1 MDIVLANRPDS
12 LRIFGRPVLIIL
24 AALFVVTGAFGQ
36 SFQVQTVA
44 SGKSLDDVQ
53 MLSATTGYAGGVD
66 GVYKTVNGGTT
77 WTLLPAFTGP
87 GTLEDIYFNTFNV
100 VHLAFS
106 TELKGIAYGWN
117 ALGNFEMIIRTA
129 DGGATW
135 AIEWL
140 NIPVVD
146 DPVPFNYLN
155 AHHAWDGLNVIIA
168 GANGRLIQ
176 TNDGGVNWTDKRIGG
191 QNPDLTTI
199 QFTSATRGYASGEGY
214 FFTTTDGGNTWALN
228 NNVGFGVIDF
238 HYFSDNQGIAI
249 SDGNF
254 YRTTDGGFTWTKNLV
269 GVDGSLTKIHFAN
282 NTTGYATTNTGKIF
296 KSTDG
301 GVTWLRIYSNPQA
314 FSSLFTLTP
323 DLLWFST
330 DQGYL
335 LHSSNGGSA
344 TFNAPVFTTV
354 FPASGEIGNGV
365 TIMATNPESVTRILF
380 NGTPAPFKLSG
391 TSLDT
396 RVPGGASTGKITL
409 IWPGGSVE
417 SASDFVIS
425 RAPQL
430 DWPAGPAFAGTV
442 KVLKGQNLQ
451 YVTSLTFD
459 GIAYPFNILSSQEIS
474 FSIPENFP
482 LQASK
487 QVKVVSPHGSAT
499 VTLTLTGMPSV
510 NTSTERMGSSGQI
523 ISIWGTEFESATAVF
538 FGEVQSPSFTIVD
551 NTTIRAVVPEVPEEY
566 ICMIRVVTPVGRA
579 SAILDFTA
587 YPRPEVTGASPL
599 TIRSGELLTITGNNL
614 PSNNRVYVG
623 GIEVYDVNR
632 INSHTLT
639 VLMPPLMSGDHAV
652 KVVAPINSSGSKT
665 FSFNVTGTS
674 PYRIETVMPER
685 TSPGTSVAIKGHF
698 NFIDSVTVNGISQDI
713 SFQLYNSIYIFP
725 TAKTTSGPLVL
736 WRSGQAITWDR
747 DLEITENPAPRFS
760 FSPAVAAP
768 GMQVN
773 LELRS
778 TRYILSVEVNGKTV
792 PFTPEFAID
801 NISSASFTV
810 TDEITTGRI
819 RVTTIDGF
827 TESSTD
833 LVIKPK
839 EEVRPAIYSWQYLD
853 EREGYLFRLIGRN
866 FNNVTAA
873 RLDNYP
879 TGFTRV
885 SDDTLYIEIPPNADT
900 RYLNTLYVVLES
912 PMGDAYVWL
921 NTTSYPT
928 QTILSAS
935 PLEAKRG
942 SVVTVNLSTKKKPYV
957 SYPDYYN
964 FFFNDVMVDDHVQLN
979 DTTWQLTV
987 PMEGNVEGKIGITRG
1002 GIIYYTDYKFKIAQT
1017 GYCSATGFANPRLFP
1032 LDKLMIQGK
1041 TQAITAEPY
1050 LDYSSTPIKV
1060 IPGQALRIG
1069 VTPSQQGV
1077 MSKIFIDWNANREFD
1092 EPGIQMV
1099 DGSQLPPEDSMIYV
1113 MIPVPPTAVAGTSLK
1128 MRIVTTLYSTDD
1140 LLPCGLR
1147 VLGQVIDHQI
1157 NVVIPSGTLEVF
1169 DFFPQRGNVNTLVTI
1184 YGDNLDAAQM
1194 VSVNGFPIAILSQNE
1209 HTLTFTIPDDVT
1221 GSGPLI
1227 VTGPSGNVV
1236 AQQQF
1241 VIDESI
1247 TPLNEE
1253 LNNAFYTYR
1262 VTVGGRDVPFYLS
1275 KYEEFGEQY
1284 GFATAILVND
1294 MENGIKCIYT
1304 PGGSHCDEEPIRFES
1319 QVNFPEPFIV
1329 REFEPF
1335 ILTGRNM
1342 NEVNGMTLDDG
1353 TPVPFTI
1360 INKDSLAFT
1369 PPAINQY
1376 FMRTLRVSDSWKT
1389 VSRDMTYTDDTPCNP
1404 TVCCTN
1410 QGTEIISV
1418 TFNEISNTSGK
1429 NITGGISDYSSQ
1441 VGIVDRYHNYYAAVR
1456 VKNFGSTLSG
1466 VTVDA
1471 VITGDHTLELPE
1483 SRNRM
1488 AGQSKGELFEPGEE
1502 KTLYVYIHIW
1512 DDLPLGESMGIW
1524 FSAMHYMAIGN
1535 FCNPNIGEIEKYS
1548 LFIRDP
1554 EATSSLAITSMSQ
1567 QVAPISATVT
1577 LTGIGF
1583 TDVKSVQV
1591 GDIYASFT
1599 IISPT
1604 QIQLTVPPGARTNYV
1619 TVNSYAATA
1628 QSPERLKII
1637 PLHTVTS
1644 VNPPYGRVG
1653 NVITVKGTGFT
1664 NVTSAWMDDVQVGF
1678 ASPDGNTIR
1687 FTIPA
1692 TGKTGPIRLRNNYT
1706 QEASSTTFYVC
1717 DDITP
1722 NPYCKLPQQITFT
1735 PVNDIS
1741 MSQLPLT
1748 LQATAT
1754 SGLGVSFTSAD
1765 DVTINN
1771 NILNTVTP
1779 GRVTVRAL
1787 QNGNANYETAAFVE
1801 RNFCI
1806 SPNKPFITQSEP
1818 TSGNIILTSS
1828 SNTANHWF
1836 RNGEPLI
1843 ESGQSISADPQG
1855 GVYTLKVSADD
1866 CFSELSDTVVLVITG
1881 TEKDAGRFSFHPNPV
1896 REHLRIQSSTGFSR
1910 IRVVGVS
1917 GGIINTTELS
1927 NIVTQ
1932 YDLDLRGVSGG
1943 IYIVELYDGI
1953 RMLHRQKVVKQ

>member
-1 MDIVLANRPDS
+1 MWSFLILLLATS
-12 LRIFGRPVLIIL
+12 F
-24 AALFVVTGAFGQ
+24 AATDAFAQ
-36 SFQVQTVA
+36 SFQQQVVA

-53 MLSATTGYAGGVD
+53 MLSTSVGYAGGVD
-66 GVYKTVNGGTT
+66 GVYKTVNGGAT
-77 WTLLPAFTGP
+77 WTVLPAFTG
-87 GTLEDIYFNTFNV
+87 TVTIEDIYLQSFNV

-117 ALGNFEMIIRTA
+117 AFSNFEMIIRTA

-140 NIPVVD
+140 NVPQVD
-146 DPVPFNYLN
+146 DPVPINFLN
-155 AHHAWDGLNVIIA
+155 AHHAWDGLNMIIA
-168 GANGRLIQ
+168 GANGRLIR

-191 QNPDLTTI
+191 PNPDLSTI
-199 QFTSATRGYASGEGY
+199 QFTSATRGYAAGEGY
-214 FFTTTDGGNTWALN
+214 FYTTTDGGGGWNLN
-228 NNVGFGVIDF
+228 NNLGFSTIDF
-238 HYFSDNQGIAI
+238 HFFSDNQGIAI
-249 SDGNF
+249 GGSSF
-254 YRTTDGGFTWTKNLV
+254 YRTSDGGFTWTKNLMEV
-269 GVDGSLTKIHFAN
+269 EGSLAKIHFAD
-282 NTTGYATTNTGKIF
+282 NTTGYATTTGGKIY

-301 GVTWLRIYSNPQA
+301 GATWLRVYSNTHS
-314 FSSLFTLTP
+314 FTSLFTLTP

-330 DQGYL
+330 AQGYL
-335 LHSSNGGSA
+335 LHSSTGGA
-344 TFNAPVFTTV
+344 ITFDAPVFTTI
-354 FPASGEIGNGV
+354 FPAAGEIGNAV
-365 TIMATNPESVTRILF
+365 TILATNPASVTGILF
-380 NGTPAPFKLSG
+380 NGIPASFKLSG
-391 TSLDT
+391 TSLET
-396 RVPGGASTGKITL
+396 KVPGGASTGKITL
-409 IWPGGSVE
+409 IWPGGTVE
-417 SASDFVIS
+417 SPSDFVIS
-425 RAPQL
+425 LAPQL
-430 DWPAGPAFAGTV
+430 DWPAGPAFAGAV

-451 YVTSLTFD
+451 YVNSLTFD
-459 GIAYPFNILSSQEIS
+459 GVAYPFNILSSQEIS

-579 SAILDFTA
+579 SALLDFTA

-623 GIEVYDVNR
+623 GIEVYDVTR
-632 INSHTLT
+632 IDSHTLT

-652 KVVAPINSSGSKT
+652 KVVAPVNSSGSKT
-665 FSFNVTGTS
+665 FSFTVTGTA
-674 PYRIETVMPER
+674 PYKIETVMPER

-725 TAKTTSGPLVL
+725 TAETTSGPLVL
-736 WRSGQAITWDR
+736 WRNGQAIAWDR
-747 DLEITENPAPRFS
+747 DLEITENPAPRFT

-778 TRYILSVEVNGKTV
+778 TRYILSVEVNGKPV

-810 TDEITTGRI
+810 TDEVTTGRI

-827 TESSTD
+827 TESSSD
-833 LVIKPK
+833 LVIKSK

-853 EREGYLFRLIGRN
+853 EREGYLFKLIGRN

-879 TGFTRV
+879 TGFRRV
-885 SDDTLYIEIPPNADT
+885 SDDTLYIEIPPNADM

-912 PMGDAYVWL
+912 PLGDAYVWL

-957 SYPDYYN
+957 NYPNYYN

-987 PMEGNVEGKIGITRG
+987 PMEGNVEGKIGITGG
-1002 GIIYYTDYKFKIAQT
+1002 GIIYYTDYKFKVAQT
-1017 GYCSATGFANPRLFP
+1017 GYCSATGFANPSLFP
-1032 LDKLMIQGK
+1032 LDKIMIQGK
-1041 TQAITAEPY
+1041 IKSVTNEPY
-1050 LDYSSTPIKV
+1050 LDYSATPIKV
-1060 IPGQALRIG
+1060 IPGQALRLG

-1077 MSKIFIDWNANREFD
+1077 VSKIFIDWNANEEFD

-1099 DGSQLPPEDSMIYV
+1099 DASQLPPEDSMIYIMV
-1113 MIPVPPTAVAGTSLK
+1113 PVPPTAVAGTSLK
-1128 MRIVTTLYSTDD
+1128 MRIVTTLYSTED

-1157 NVVIPSGTLEVF
+1157 NVVNPSATLEVL
-1169 DFFPQRGNVNTLVTI
+1169 DFFPQRGNVNTFVTI
-1184 YGDNLDAAQM
+1184 YGDNLNAVQA
-1194 VSVNGFPIAILSQNE
+1194 VSMNGFGLTVISQNE
-1209 HTLTFTIPDDVT
+1209 HTLTLTIPEGVT
-1221 GSGPLI
+1221 GNGPLV
-1227 VTGPSGNVV
+1227 VTSPSGTVIT
-1236 AQQQF
+1236 QQQF
-1241 VIDESI
+1241 VMDESI

-1262 VTVGGRDVPFYLS
+1262 VTIGGRDVPFYIS
-1275 KYEEFGEQY
+1275 KFEEY
-1284 GFATAILVND
+1284 GFATAIQVND
-1294 MENGIKCIYT
+1294 LENGIKCIYT

-1342 NEVNGMTLDDG
+1342 NEVTGMTLDDG
-1353 TPVPFTI
+1353 TPVPFTL
-1360 INKDSLAFT
+1360 INKDSLVFT

-1404 TVCCTN
+1404 TACCTN

-1418 TFNEISNTSGK
+1418 TFNEISNTSCK

-1466 VTVDA
+1466 VYVDA

-1483 SRNRM
+1483 DRM
-1488 AGQSKGELFEPGEE
+1488 RISGNSKGELFEPGEE

-1524 FSAMHYMAIGN
+1524 FNAMHYMAIGN

-1554 EATSSLAITSMSQ
+1554 ETTSSLAITSMSH
-1567 QVAPISATVT
+1567 QVAPINATVT

-1583 TDVKSVQV
+1583 DNVKSVQI
-1591 GDIYASFT
+1591 GNLYAAFT
-1599 IISPT
+1599 IQSPT
-1604 QIQLTVPPGARTNYV
+1604 QIQFTVPQGALTDYV
-1619 TVNSYAATA
+1619 KVNSYASTA

-1644 VNPPYGRVG
+1644 VNPPYGRIG
-1653 NVITVKGTGFT
+1653 TVITVKGSGFT

-1678 ASPDGNTIR
+1678 SSPDGNTIR
-1687 FTIPA
+1687 ITIPA

-1722 NPYCKLPQQITFT
+1722 NPYCKLSQQITFT
-1735 PVNDIS
+1735 PVNDVS
-1741 MSQLPLT
+1741 LSQLPLT
-1748 LQATAT
+1748 LHATAT
-1754 SGLGVSFTSAD
+1754 SGLDVSFTSAD

-1771 NILNTVTP
+1771 NVLNTIAP

-1806 SPNKPFITQSEP
+1806 NPNKPFITQLELTP
-1818 TSGNIILTSS
+1818 GNITLTSS
-1828 SNTANHWF
+1828 SSTDNHWF
-1836 RNGEPLI
+1836 RNGEPLLN
-1843 ESGQSISADPQG
+1843 SFGNSIPVDPEG
-1855 GVYTLKVSADD
+1855 GVYTVSVSADD
-1866 CFSELSDTVVLVITG
+1866 CFSELSDEVALIITG
-1881 TEKDAGRFSFHPNPV
+1881 NEKDVRSFSFHPNPV
-1896 REHLRIQSSTGFSR
+1896 REHLNIQSSTAFSR
-1910 IRVVGVS
+1910 IRIAGAS
-1917 GGIINTTELS
+1917 GGSISTIELP
-1927 NIVTQ
+1927 VAATQ
-1932 YDLDLRGVSGG
+1932 YSLDLRGVSSG
-1943 IYIVELYDGI
+1943 IYIVELYDGKRI
-1953 RMLHRQKVVKQ
+1953 LHRQKIVKQ